1 MKIILAMFLL
11 LLGIEKNRC
20 DFGILK
26 WLQFQMRLLI
36 LDYCGLGT
44 NYSDLDESSQFFVLK
59 YSTVEMLLRYHVGQ
73 SFMA

>member
-1 MKIILAMFLL
+1 MILAIFLL
-11 LLGIEKNRC
+11 LFDIEKNC

-36 LDYCGLGT
+36 LDYCVLET
-44 NYSDLDESSQFFVLK
+44 NYRDLDKSSQIYVLK
-59 YSTVEMLLRYHVGQ
+59 YPTVEMLLRYHVGQ